1 MTGEKPAAGDFF
13 FTFFFL
19 LYLFFQFVS
28 YGELGAGRETGYQL
42 QLA

>member
-1 MTGEKPAAGDFF
+1 MTGEKPAAGDF